1 MAVAVRGPK
10 NKVVAVK
17 KTGGGNGGGGGMAPS
32 VPRGRGLHS
41 STFRLNVSTFCRIPW
56 VESVVTLSRKVDECK
71 PLLPGTLQMTISNG
85 GGGGGGGG
93 RAAPQRAVPMNRPG
107 AFKVQQRGAAQ
118 KQQFQAGPFNR
129 SVSWFLFSLP
139 QAV

>member
-32 VPRGRGLHS
+32 V
-41 STFRLNVSTFCRIPW
+41 
-56 VESVVTLSRKVDECK
+56 